1 MRLTEMILK
10 VAQNCTLGY
19 SETKHSLGFQFWLHL
34 WHNVYTVGIL
44 YEINSSFLY
53 FSSRAEDESATG
65 LPIILVAGVCVGGAI
80 LAVILATLCI
90 LCLCV
95 WRFNVRHL

>member
-19 SETKHSLGFQFWLHL
+19 SETKHSLLVSSFGCTLAL
-34 WHNVYTVGIL
+34 MYIGESTT
-44 YEINSSFLY
+44 INSSH
-53 FSSRAEDESATG
+53 AEDESATG